1 MKNETVHF
9 SDDGQIVAKN
19 IEAYWLPDVFIR
31 REIGGTVY
39 TVTGSYDGTELLNKK
54 LLRVMTK
61 NGEDCE

>member
-9 SDDGQIVAKN
+9 SDDGQIVARN
-19 IEAYWLPDVFIR
+19 IEAYWLQDVFIR